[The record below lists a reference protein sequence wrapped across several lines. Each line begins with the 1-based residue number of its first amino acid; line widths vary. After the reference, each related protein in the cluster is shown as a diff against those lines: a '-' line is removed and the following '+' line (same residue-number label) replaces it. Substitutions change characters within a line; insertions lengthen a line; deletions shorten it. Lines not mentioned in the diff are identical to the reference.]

1 MLILEILNE
10 DKWLDDYKFFKDF
23 KNSSY
28 YETLL
33 DTYQNLNT
41 DILYKSRIHGQGHIE
56 RVILLSLLLSF
67 YYKLNKNDTDILR
80 YAASLHDTKRVDD
93 SYDTEHGY
101 RAALYSIDYAK
112 IDEKD
117 KNILQAVLATHS
129 RSDKDMDKTIEE
141 FFVKDMDRA
150 RYLSKL
156 FKDADALDRVRLGD
170 LDQKYLR
177 NDFSHDLVD
186 FSDKLFEKYME
197 RQWKKTL

>member
-41 DILYKSRIHGQGHIE
+41 DILYKSHIHGQGHIE

-101 RAALYSIDYAK
+101 RAAVYSIDYAK
-112 IDEKD
+112 IDECD
-117 KNILQAVLATHS
+117 KNILQSVLATHS

-186 FSDKLFEKYME
+186 FSNKLFEKYME
-197 RQWKKTL
+197 RQ

>member
-10 DKWLDDYKFFKDF
+10 DKWLDDYKFFEDF

-186 FSDKLFEKYME
+186 FSNKLFEKYME

>member
-41 DILYKSRIHGQGHIE
+41 DILYKSHIHGQGHIE

-112 IDEKD
+112 IDECD

-150 RYLSKL
+150 SYLSKL

-186 FSDKLFEKYME
+186 FSNKLFEKYME

>member
-67 YYKLNKNDTDILR
+67 YYKLDKNDTDILR

-186 FSDKLFEKYME
+186 FSNKLFEKYME

>member
-41 DILYKSRIHGQGHIE
+41 DILYKSHIHGQGHIE

-67 YYKLNKNDTDILR
+67 YYKLDKNDTDILR
-80 YAASLHDTKRVDD
+80 FAASLHDTKRVDD

-101 RAALYSIDYAK
+101 RAALYSIGYAK
-112 IDEKD
+112 INEND

-129 RSDKDMDKTIEE
+129 RSDSKMDQTIEE

-170 LDQKYLR
+170 LDEKYLR
-177 NDFSHDLVD
+177 NDFSLDLVD
-186 FSDKLFEKYME
+186 FSDKLFNKYME
-197 RQWKKTL
+197 RQWKKIL

>member
-41 DILYKSRIHGQGHIE
+41 DILYKSHIHGQGHIE

-112 IDEKD
+112 IDECD

-186 FSDKLFEKYME
+186 FSNKLFEKYME

>member
-41 DILYKSRIHGQGHIE
+41 DILYKSHIHGQGHIE

-112 IDEKD
+112 IDESD

-186 FSDKLFEKYME
+186 FSERLFEKYME

>member
-41 DILYKSRIHGQGHIE
+41 DILYKSHIHGQGHIE

-101 RAALYSIDYAK
+101 RAALYSIAYAK

-186 FSDKLFEKYME
+186 FSNKLFEKYME

>member
-10 DKWLDDYKFFKDF
+10 DKWLDDYKFFEDF

-186 FSDKLFEKYME
+186 FSNKLFEKYME
-197 RQWKKTL
+197 RQ

>member
-197 RQWKKTL
+197 RQ

>member
-1 MLILEILNE
+1 MIILEILNE
-10 DKWLDDYKFFKDF
+10 DKWLSDYKFFEDF

-28 YETLL
+28 YKILL
-33 DTYQNLNT
+33 DTYKNLNT
-41 DILYKSRIHGQGHIE
+41 KILYQSKIHGQGHIE
-56 RVILLSLLLSF
+56 RVIFISMLLAF
-67 YYKLNKNDTDILR
+67 NYKLDKNDTDILR
-80 YAASLHDTKRVDD
+80 FAASLHDTKRVDD

-112 IDEKD
+112 INEND

-129 RSDKDMDKTIEE
+129 RPDKQMDETIEE

-170 LDQKYLR
+170 LDEKYLR
-177 NDFSHDLVD
+177 NDFSHNLID
-186 FSDKLFEKYME
+186 FSNKLFEKYLD
-197 RQWKKTL
+197 RQWKKIL